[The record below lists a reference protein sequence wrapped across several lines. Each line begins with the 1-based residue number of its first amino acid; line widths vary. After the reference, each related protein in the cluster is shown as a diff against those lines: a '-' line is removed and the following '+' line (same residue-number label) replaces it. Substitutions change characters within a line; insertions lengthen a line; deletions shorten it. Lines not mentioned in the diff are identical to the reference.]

1 VALQSLCLPIR
12 LGGFGLRRISV
23 VSPAAFWSAV
33 AQAVPDITAL
43 IPDAHR
49 AAKLHHPSSMIPLA
63 REIDYCHRTLLESL
77 GPDSPLPAHVDGFWQ
92 LYAGGQCRGL
102 QRTLCVSGSRGGST
116 KTRFLWRSV
125 SRVVLLR
132 MLVLGSQ

>member
-1 VALQSLCLPIR
+1 M
-12 LGGFGLRRISV
+12 
-23 VSPAAFWSAV
+23 

-102 QRTLCVSGSRGGST
+102 QRTLCGMLDVRLA
-116 KTRFLWRSV
+116 RWLHEDSV
-125 SRVVLLR
+125 PVTQRLQSSAAPNAGAWLDTI
-132 MLVLGSQ
+132 QF